1 MNDRH
6 TEGSTFGIA
15 LLGIALLGQSGGKM
29 TKALGTGTTFEVI
42 EDKKVRTTLL
52 LRHATEALAVN
63 DG

>member
-15 LLGIALLGQSGGKM
+15 LLGVALLGQSGGKM

-42 EDKKVRTTLL
+42 EDKKVRTKLL
-52 LRHATEALAVN
+52 LRHATEAIAVN